1 MFVTGRTTF
10 LVTGF
15 LIGCLEAG
23 FIPGSLYYL
32 STWYKTEEYA
42 VRNTA
47 FYVGNLGASA
57 LSGVIASGILSLSGT
72 SGLAGWQWLF
82 MLEGVMTVGIGIV
95 WLFFLPETPSNC
107 SPLLFPT
114 WKMFNEREIH
124 ILATRVIVDDAQKSA
139 GARVHITFRDVVH
152 VFGNWRIW
160 QHVLLSFIGMMPGQA
175 IGTSH

>member
-1 MFVTGRTTF
+1 MFVTGRSTF

-47 FYVGNLGASA
+47 FYLGNLGASA
-57 LSGVIASGILSLSGT
+57 LSGVIASGILSLSGH

-95 WLFFLPETPSNC
+95 WLFFLPRHQVIVPLCCFRNGRCSTNGKSIF
-107 SPLLFPT
+107 SPLVSLS
-114 WKMFNEREIH
+114 MM
-124 ILATRVIVDDAQKSA
+124 LKS
-139 GARVHITFRDVVH
+139 RLVPEFT
-152 VFGNWRIW
+152 
-160 QHVLLSFIGMMPGQA
+160 LLSGMSSTSLA
-175 IGTSH
+175 IGESGSTSYSRLSE